1 MMRQDWPLWLG
12 ELSPSYVGMLVGV
25 LASLHPIQLPANIS
39 GKAVDNGPYTW
50 APLYPTG
57 EVNLNMARVV
67 VAIE

>member
-1 MMRQDWPLWLG
+1 MMRQDCPLWLG

-50 APLYPTG
+50 APVPHRRG
-57 EVNLNMARVV
+57 EL
-67 VAIE
+67 EHGPGCCGH